1 MRTFL
6 ILTVAGILA
15 VVQACTDTSAPSED
29 SFDRGRMLQD
39 VADGVIVPAYDTLL
53 QRANHL
59 AAAVGVLSITSTN
72 QEVERAQQAWIRV
85 AEAWQDARI
94 FSFGPAEGMFGTL
107 TENVG
112 TFPISAAK
120 IEQRIIAGDTALR
133 GFDRD
138 AWGIYGAEFLLW
150 NDPLSAPSLLYLR
163 AVVAKLL
170 AEVRLV
176 AEGWKQGYRTEFI
189 GRNGTDPGSGTSQ
202 LFNAMVYSFEH
213 MKNYGLGLPLGRLAG
228 QSGPEPSAVEGYYS
242 GRSLD
247 LLRRHYAAIMRLW
260 QGALP
265 DGTTIL
271 GFHDYLATV
280 ANGQR
285 LIDETLIQHE
295 RVQDAFVYVPTSEPL
310 SDLVRTNEPSVQA
323 LHTEVLKLT
332 RFLKSEL
339 SSLLGIAI
347 TYSSGDGD

>member
-29 SFDRGRMLQD
+29 SFDRGRMLRD

-53 QRANHL
+53 QRADHL
-59 AAAVGVLSITSTN
+59 AAAVGVLSVTSTSK
-72 QEVERAQQAWIRV
+72 ELEHAQHAWIRV
-85 AEAWQDARI
+85 AEAWQEARI
-94 FSFGPAEGMFGTL
+94 FTFGPAEGMFGTL

-150 NDPLSAPSLLYLR
+150 NDPLSTPRLSYLR
-163 AVVAKLL
+163 AVVAKLQ
-170 AEVRLV
+170 AEIRTV
-176 AEGWKQGYRTEFI
+176 AEAWKQGYRNDVV
-189 GRNGTDPGSGTSQ
+189 GRTGTDPGSGTSQ
-202 LFNAMVYSFEH
+202 LFNAMVYSFEQ

-247 LLRRHYAAIMRLW
+247 LLRRHYAAVMRLW

-271 GFHDYLATV
+271 GFQDYLATV

-285 LIDETLIQHE
+285 LIDETLIQHG
-295 RVQDAFVYVPTSEPL
+295 RVEEAFARIPTSERL
-310 SDLVRTNEPSVQA
+310 SNLVRVGDANVGDV
-323 LHTEVLKLT
+323 HTEVLKLT